1 MRSAA
6 TRMSL
11 VRIEE
16 MHVKTMEQRLLEGVP
31 SLLGQ
36 WRHPGDDNYKVTD
49 TPIREVARS
58 LAGYSN
64 SDLQSEL
71 ERTYRLDPISAARV
85 VESTSSVREAYR
97 KNEAGIL
104 QGADPTSYQHQQRI

>member
-31 SLLGQ
+31 SLLDS
-36 WRHPGDDNYKVTD
+36 GDT
-49 TPIREVARS
+49 
-58 LAGYSN
+58 LATITT
-64 SDLQSEL
+64 
-71 ERTYRLDPISAARV
+71 R
-85 VESTSSVREAYR
+85 
-97 KNEAGIL
+97 
-104 QGADPTSYQHQQRI
+104 